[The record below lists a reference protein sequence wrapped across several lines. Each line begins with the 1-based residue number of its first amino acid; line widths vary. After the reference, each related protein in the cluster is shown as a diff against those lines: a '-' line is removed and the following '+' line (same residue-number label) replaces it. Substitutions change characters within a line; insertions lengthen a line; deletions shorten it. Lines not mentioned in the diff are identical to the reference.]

1 MSRRFLMSPV
11 GLAACFLTVVISAL
25 SVVKETHQTRMLF
38 ATLQAQES
46 ERWQLQED
54 YSRLVLEYSTLSA
67 PHRVS
72 AISRT
77 SLTMTSPDT
86 GAIRVV
92 AE

>member
-1 MSRRFLMSPV
+1 MLSRF
-11 GLAACFLTVVISAL
+11 FESAL
-25 SVVKETHQTRMLF
+25 SLPGVFALCLGSALMVVSETHQTRLLF
-38 ATLQAQES
+38 AQLQTLEG

-72 AISRT
+72 DLSISA
-77 SLTMTSPDT
+77 LAMTPPDT
-86 GAIRVV
+86 GAIKVV

>member
-1 MSRRFLMSPV
+1 MRSRFF
-11 GLAACFLTVVISAL
+11 ASAL
-25 SVVKETHQTRMLF
+25 SLPVVFALSLGSALMVVSETHHTRLLF
-38 ATLQAQES
+38 AQLQTLEG

-72 AISRT
+72 DL
-77 SLTMTSPDT
+77 SLNSLAMTSPDT
-86 GAIRVV
+86 GAIKVV

>member
-1 MSRRFLMSPV
+1 MIHRFFMSPV

-77 SLTMTSPDT
+77 SLTMISPDT

-92 AE
+92 TE

>member
-1 MSRRFLMSPV
+1 MLSRF
-11 GLAACFLTVVISAL
+11 FESAL
-25 SVVKETHQTRMLF
+25 SLPGVFALCLGSALMVVSETHQTRLLF
-38 ATLQAQES
+38 AQLQTLEG

-72 AISRT
+72 ELSVA
-77 SLTMTSPDT
+77 SLAMTSPDT
-86 GAIRVV
+86 GAIKVV

>member
-1 MSRRFLMSPV
+1 MMSRFFEFVLSLSAV
-11 GLAACFLTVVISAL
+11 FVLCLGSAL
-25 SVVKETHQTRMLF
+25 MVVSETHQTRLLF
-38 ATLQAQES
+38 AQLQTLEG

-54 YSRLVLEYSTLSA
+54 YSRLVIEYSTLSA

-72 AISRT
+72 ELSVT
-77 SLTMTSPDT
+77 SLAMASPDT